1 MVTGLAPGDIAE
13 PASLAAAAAL
23 LREDGPPVIFRGGGT
38 KPNPGSPL
46 AGPAGAP
53 PAGARH
59 AGAIAPATIST
70 ALLSG
75 IVLHDP
81 LDGVAIVRAG
91 TSLAALQAELAPHG
105 QWLAVDPPFSDS
117 GATVGGIFSANDAG
131 PRRLAYGTMRDLV
144 IGATI
149 VTGDGVVAH
158 SGGRV
163 IKNVAGFDLARLYC
177 GAFGTLGLV
186 AELALRL
193 HPLRRESRTVMVS
206 CPFEDISG
214 VTRAIRTSGLTPTA
228 VDWLWAAGGVGA
240 GDSSG
245 GDSSSG
251 DSSGAGSPDGTLLA
265 RFEERSERAT
275 TAQATECLDLS
286 ELRRLDA
293 RILEGDPERA
303 EWSRARRVLAGT
315 SSDVVVRAVTRPS
328 RTAGAARHLRD
339 LAESAGVECEFVSH
353 ALVGVHTAGLRG
365 AGQTGVAASWRTAI
379 EELGGHVTVRRLGAE
394 VREGLDRW
402 GPPPDAIGLMRRVKG
417 ELDPQN
423 RCAPGTFVGGI

>member
-1 MVTGLAPGDIAE
+1 M
-13 PASLAAAAAL
+13 
-23 LREDGPPVIFRGGGT
+23 
-38 KPNPGSPL
+38 
-46 AGPAGAP
+46 
-53 PAGARH
+53 
-59 AGAIAPATIST
+59 
-70 ALLSG
+70 
-75 IVLHDP
+75 LHDP

-206 CPFEDISG
+206 CPFEDVSE

-240 GDSSG
+240 GG
-245 GDSSSG
+245 GLRRRRAAPAAPAPAPARRTAPCSPASR
-251 DSSGAGSPDGTLLA
+251 SGASAPRPLK
-265 RFEERSERAT
+265 
-275 TAQATECLDLS
+275 
-286 ELRRLDA
+286 
-293 RILEGDPERA
+293 
-303 EWSRARRVLAGT
+303 
-315 SSDVVVRAVTRPS
+315 RPS
-328 RTAGAARHLRD
+328 
-339 LAESAGVECEFVSH
+339 
-353 ALVGVHTAGLRG
+353 
-365 AGQTGVAASWRTAI
+365 ASI
-379 EELGGHVTVRRLGAE
+379 
-394 VREGLDRW
+394 
-402 GPPPDAIGLMRRVKG
+402 
-417 ELDPQN
+417 
-423 RCAPGTFVGGI
+423 